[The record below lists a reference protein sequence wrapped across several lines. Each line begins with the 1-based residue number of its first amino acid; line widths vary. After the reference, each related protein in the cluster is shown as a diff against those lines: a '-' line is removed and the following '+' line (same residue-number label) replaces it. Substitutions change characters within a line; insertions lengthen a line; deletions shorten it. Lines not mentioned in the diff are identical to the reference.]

1 MAKDKSVNWL
11 IYSIIILFLA
21 VVVFGGYFG
30 FIYFVTSIMGNLGV
44 FSLLFIAIVAGVAV
58 FFSPCSFPFIPVYLT
73 KYYETKTASGFRK
86 SHPLTLGVFAALGLL
101 TFNILLGLAIAI
113 IGVGFGK
120 SLSIAGQDPNIIIR
134 WVRGVVGVFLL
145 YVGFSHITGRGLNL
159 GFLAPRFAMKEK
171 VNPIKTMYGYGF
183 LYTLI
188 GIGCA
193 GPILAGLS
201 VFAFSTGGFNSAFL
215 AFVIYSLV
223 MVLLML
229 FISILASLSRET
241 LLEKLKANTGKI
253 KKITGIIVIIVGI
266 FLILSSIFVEL
277 FVDIL
282 FP

>member
-1 MAKDKSVNWL
+1 M
-11 IYSIIILFLA
+11 
-21 VVVFGGYFG
+21 
-30 FIYFVTSIMGNLGV
+30 
-44 FSLLFIAIVAGVAV
+44 
-58 FFSPCSFPFIPVYLT
+58 
-73 KYYETKTASGFRK
+73 
-86 SHPLTLGVFAALGLL
+86 
-101 TFNILLGLAIAI
+101 GLAIAI

-120 SLSIAGQDPNIIIR
+120 SLSVTGQDPNIIIR

-159 GFLAPRFAMKEK
+159 GFLAPRSVMKEK
-171 VNPIKTMYGYGF
+171 VSPIKTMYGYGF
-183 LYTLI
+183 LYTLL

-201 VFAFSTGGFNSAFL
+201 VLAFSTGGFSSAFL

-229 FISILASLSRET
+229 FISILASLSREI

-266 FLILSSIFVEL
+266 FIILSSIFVEL
-277 FVDIL
+277 FADVL
-282 FP
+282 LP